1 MTDDIITQ
9 KEEIVSEGQVGRG
22 KHLSHW
28 LSLYHGGGE
37 SDHDVDRVERWLLK
51 LLC

>member
-1 MTDDIITQ
+1 M
-9 KEEIVSEGQVGRG
+9 ESEGQVGRG

-37 SDHDVDRVERWLLK
+37 SDRDVDRVETWLVK
-51 LLC
+51 AALLICFLLP